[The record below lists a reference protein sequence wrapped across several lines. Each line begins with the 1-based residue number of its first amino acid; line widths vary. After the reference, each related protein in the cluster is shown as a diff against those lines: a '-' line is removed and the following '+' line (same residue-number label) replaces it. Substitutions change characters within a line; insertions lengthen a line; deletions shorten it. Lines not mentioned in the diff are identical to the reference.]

1 MSNLPPLPLTD
12 GCLLIDNSMLEGLV
26 TCPSITEFSKLH
38 ARIAASSKPS
48 LDFGTIIH
56 KALEYRYTNAKDK
69 PMTAVQEA
77 EQGNL
82 ITAFFD
88 ENPVDEFE
96 HRNANFA
103 LEVIK
108 RYNRRWQTESFNMLL
123 DATGKVICEI
133 PLSVELF
140 NTTYAGRPLKVIFTG
155 RIDLPV
161 EWDGK
166 ITIIDNKT
174 SSMFFGPQ
182 RFLDEQRWSNQYRG
196 YCWGFEKTT
205 GRTVEAFCVNGICS
219 KQPPMKPKQGIDQWW
234 NEWMVR
240 DITHLALTPDWRTEW
255 FNSTTTLVD
264 QFLWYHEKGF
274 FPPLG
279 KFTRACE
286 NYGGCQYRDVC
297 SQPEGKR
304 VEVLNGFLYKK
315 NEWSPLQ

>member
-1 MSNLPPLPLTD
+1 
-12 GCLLIDNSMLEGLV
+12 
-26 TCPSITEFSKLH
+26 
-38 ARIAASSKPS
+38 
-48 LDFGTIIH
+48 
-56 KALEYRYTNAKDK
+56 
-69 PMTAVQEA
+69 
-77 EQGNL
+77 
-82 ITAFFD
+82 
-88 ENPVDEFE
+88 
-96 HRNANFA
+96 
-103 LEVIK
+103 
-108 RYNRRWQTESFNMLL
+108 
-123 DATGKVICEI
+123 
-133 PLSVELF
+133 
-140 NTTYAGRPLKVIFTG
+140 
-155 RIDLPV
+155 
-161 EWDGK
+161 
-166 ITIIDNKT
+166 
-174 SSMFFGPQ
+174 MFFGPQ